1 MPTSIEPRKLGL
13 LCVSVSL
20 WLVII
25 GCQAAPKPAETTAP
39 PTGTG
44 IAAVAGERGGQD
56 PTGPYEVVPDWPKPL
71 SQLPG
76 HEKWTWGAMQGVFAE
91 SPNRVFMLQ
100 RGELPL
106 LERPKEVA
114 YPTVGPSISFPVG
127 QTPFRN
133 ASVGLLA
140 SPGNQGSDG
149 WNGWNGKLG
158 VDARWE
164 HCVVVLDAEGNI
176 TEDWTQWDSLFR
188 RPHSVTMNP
197 YDPDKHIWIVEDRN
211 HVVYKF
217 THDGKQLV
225 QTLGVK
231 GVSGN
236 DSTHFNRPTFLAWLP
251 DSTMFVSDGYANTRV
266 VKFDKDG
273 KFLMQWGEKSTSPND
288 TKPGTFNAVHGVQVD
303 PMTRKVYVTDRENH
317 RFQVFDEN
325 GKYLDQFST
334 GEPSTPQ
341 VLYLAAD
348 RNLWTADNDTS
359 KIVKYDIEGHY
370 LYSWGSKGEW
380 PGALWNVHGMSVDS
394 DGNLYLAEVN
404 NGRLEKFRPR
414 KGANPALLVGQPV
427 RAAQ

>member
-1 MPTSIEPRKLGL
+1 
-13 LCVSVSL
+13 
-20 WLVII
+20 
-25 GCQAAPKPAETTAP
+25 
-39 PTGTG
+39 
-44 IAAVAGERGGQD
+44 
-56 PTGPYEVVPDWPKPL
+56 
-71 SQLPG
+71 
-76 HEKWTWGAMQGVFAE
+76 
-91 SPNRVFMLQ
+91 
-100 RGELPL
+100 
-106 LERPKEVA
+106 VA

-149 WNGWNGKLG
+149 WNGWKGKLG

-414 KGANPALLVGQPV
+414 KGANPALLVGQPL

>member
-1 MPTSIEPRKLGL
+1 MKPFST

-20 WLVII
+20 WLVIT
-25 GCQAAPKPAETTAP
+25 GCQRAAQPAAQAP
-39 PTGTG
+39 ASVAGF
-44 IAAVAGERGGQD
+44 AAVSGERGGQD
-56 PTGPYEVVPDWPKPL
+56 PTGPYEVVTDWPKPL

-91 SPNRVFMLQ
+91 SQNRVFVLQ
-100 RGELPL
+100 RGELPKID
-106 LERPKEVA
+106 RPQETP
-114 YPTVGPSISFPVG
+114 YPKAGPSISFPVS

-149 WNGWNGKLG
+149 WNGWKGKLG

-164 HCVVVLDAEGNI
+164 HCVLVMDAEGNI
-176 TEDWTQWDSLFR
+176 TEDWTKWDSLFR
-188 RPHSVTMNP
+188 RPHSVTINP
-197 YDPDKHIWIVEDRN
+197 YDPEKHIWIVEDRN
-211 HVVYKF
+211 HVIYEF
-217 THDGKQLV
+217 SHDGKQLV
-225 QTLGVK
+225 KTYGEK

-251 DSTMFVSDGYANTRV
+251 DSTMYVSDGYANTRV

-273 KFLMQWGEKSTSPND
+273 KFLLTWGEKGTPPND
-288 TKPGTFNAVHGVQVD
+288 MRPGTFDAVHGVQVD
-303 PMTRKVYVTDRENH
+303 PMTRKVYVTDRSSH
-317 RFQVFDEN
+317 RIQVFDEN

-341 VLYLAAD
+341 VLFLAAD
-348 RNLWTADNDTS
+348 RSLWIADNDTS

-380 PGALWNVHGMSVDS
+380 PGALWNVHGMSVDP

-404 NGRLEKFRPR
+404 AGRVEKSRPR
-414 KGANPALLVGQPV
+414 KGANAAFLVGQPLKSGS
-427 RAAQ
+427 

>member
-1 MPTSIEPRKLGL
+1 MKKILVL
-13 LCVSVSL
+13 YVFVSL
-20 WLVII
+20 LLATA
-25 GCQAAPKPAETTAP
+25 GCQRTAQPAAQAAPQQI
-39 PTGTG
+39 GF
-44 IAAVAGERGGQD
+44 AAVAGERGGQD
-56 PTGPYEVVPDWPKPL
+56 PTGPYEVVADWPKPM

-91 SPNRVFMLQ
+91 SPDRVFILQ
-100 RGELPL
+100 RGELPQ
-106 LERPKEVA
+106 LERPQEVP
-114 YPTVGPSISFPVG
+114 YPSIGPSISFPVG
-127 QTPFRN
+127 QAPFRN
-133 ASVGLLA
+133 ASVGVIA

-149 WNGWNGKLG
+149 WNGWKGKLG

-164 HCVVVLDAEGNI
+164 HCVVVVDGAGNI
-176 TEDWTQWDSLFR
+176 TEDWTKWDSLFR

-197 YDPDKHIWIVEDRN
+197 YDPEKHIWIVEDRN

-225 QTLGVK
+225 QTLGSK

-273 KFLMQWGEKSTSPND
+273 KFLMTWGQKSTASDDTTPN
-288 TKPGTFNAVHGVQVD
+288 TFNAVHGVQVD

-317 RFQVFDEN
+317 RIQIFDEN

-334 GEPSTPQ
+334 GTPSTPQ
-341 VLYLAAD
+341 VLFLDAS
-348 RNLWTADNDTS
+348 RSLWIADNDTS
-359 KIVKYDIEGHY
+359 KIIKYDIEGHY
-370 LYSWGSKGEW
+370 QYSWGSKGEW

-404 NGRLEKFRPR
+404 AGRVEKFRPR
-414 KGANPALLVGQPV
+414 RGANPALLVGQ
-427 RAAQ
+427 ALKSAS